1 MQLEEKLIKAG
12 QHFVSGFRGDK
23 ITPEFVECVKKF
35 KIGNFIIFSDNVSS
49 LQSLNKLC
57 MDVDHLIFSE
67 TGYHPFITIDQEG
80 GMVSRLPMDS
90 VVLPSQMALSALGD
104 EKIIEEASYKNGKL
118 LKALGCNFN
127 LVPCLDVNE
136 SKKNPVIG
144 VRSFS
149 DKKEIVAKFGC
160 ASIRGYKKSGILFSP
175 KHFPG
180 HGDTHVDSHLSLPVI
195 NKSLDELIN
204 GQLVP
209 FIEAVREG
217 VPAIMTSHILF
228 PQIEKE
234 KIPCTMSRTILTTIL
249 REQMGFDG
257 IIISDCMEMNAIKDF
272 YGTLDASIMALKAG
286 VDIVFISHHA
296 DIACKT
302 IEKVVE
308 QYDAIEEYLDASLS
322 RLEGLKGK
330 LSSPQPFVMDN
341 DIQELKK
348 GYDLLASESV
358 SHVNGIVQ
366 PVDND
371 MVFVAPRAYVT
382 SNISDQLDRT
392 DFVSYMLDKF
402 PSCRGKVISADP
414 DDDEIQALVNN
425 LKGTDKITFG
435 SYNGHLQKGQIKMVK
450 ALSEAGHKINL
461 FALRNPY
468 DLSPDVREMVSSS
481 FACYEYSSRIFDEI
495 ALVIQNKGRIKGKL
509 PVEV

>member
-23 ITPEFVECVKKF
+23 LTPEFVECVKKY
-35 KIGNFIIFSDNVSS
+35 KIGNFIIFSDNVTS
-49 LQSLNKLC
+49 LESLNKLC

-90 VVLPSQMALSALGD
+90 IVLPSQMALSALGD
-104 EKIIEEASYKNGKL
+104 EKIIEEASYRNGKL
-118 LKALGCNFN
+118 LRALGCNFN

-136 SKKNPVIG
+136 NKKNPVIG

-149 DKKEIVAKFGC
+149 DKKEIVSKFGC

-180 HGDTHVDSHLSLPVI
+180 HGDTNVDSHLSLPVI
-195 NKSLDELIN
+195 NKSLDELSC

-209 FIEAVREG
+209 FLDAVKEG

-228 PQIEKE
+228 PQIERE
-234 KIPCTMSRTILTTIL
+234 KIPCTMSRTILTSIL
-249 REQMGFDG
+249 REQLGFKG
-257 IIISDCMEMNAIKDF
+257 IIISDCMEMNAIKNF
-272 YGTLDASIMALKAG
+272 YGTQDASIRALKAG

-302 IEKVVE
+302 IEKVAE
-308 QYDAIEEYLDASLS
+308 QYDAIEEYLETSLS
-322 RLEGLKGK
+322 RLGILKEK
-330 LSSPQPFVMDN
+330 LSSPQPFVMDS
-341 DIQELKK
+341 QMHELKK
-348 GYDLLASESV
+348 KYDILARESI
-358 SHVNGIVQ
+358 SHVSGKVQ
-366 PVDND
+366 IADEN
-371 MVFVAPRAYVT
+371 MVFVSPKAYIT
-382 SNISDQLDRT
+382 SNISDQLDGA
-392 DFVSYMLDKF
+392 DFVSYMLEKF
-402 PSCRGKVISADP
+402 PSCKGEVISADP
-414 DDDEIQALVNN
+414 DEKEIQALVEK
-425 LKGTDKITFG
+425 LKGTGAITFG
-435 SYNGHLQKGQIKMVK
+435 SYNGHLQKGQIKTVK

-468 DLSPDVREMVSSS
+468 DLSPDVSEMVSSS

-495 ALVIQNKGRIKGKL
+495 ALLIQNKGSIKGRL